1 MAEEVKTISRI
12 TLNGIVAADD
22 DLWLYDLFGYT
33 AFSPRSV
40 REAIDADTDG
50 ELVLEINSGGGS
62 VFAGFEIY
70 SLLRNAKCR
79 TVAEV
84 QSLAASAASTIISGC
99 STVRMSPVA
108 QVMLHLPSLTTEG
121 NQADHRDSI
130 RLLNSITGS
139 ILNGYESKCGGK
151 TTRDRLETLM
161 KNETW
166 LTADEAVELGLADE
180 IIDFV
185 CPIERT
191 PGAADVQNYYS
202 IAALDGY
209 VNGHVPSAAE
219 LKAMLGRVAADWCPE
234 TKREPPA
241 LTPCPDAIDF
251 SDWRITARVKLE
263 KSRFL

>member
-1 MAEEVKTISRI
+1 MKAISRI
-12 TLNGIVAADD
+12 TLNGVVAADD
-22 DLWLYDLFGYT
+22 DLWLYDLFGYS
-33 AFSPRSV
+33 AFSPRTV

-62 VFAGFEIY
+62 VFAGFEIF

-99 STVRMSPVA
+99 CTVRMSPVA

-151 TTRDRLETLM
+151 TTRDKLETLM

-180 IIDFV
+180 IIDYTAS
-185 CPIERT
+185 PEHPASTAPLETNR
-191 PGAADVQNYYS
+191 D
-202 IAALDGY
+202 IAAAL
-209 VNGHVPSAAE
+209 VNGQVPSAAE
-219 LKAMLGRVAADWCPE
+219 LRVRLARAANRYCPE
-234 TKREPPA
+234 DGAAYPA
-241 LTPCPDAIDF
+241 VHACPSAVAPV
-251 SDWRITARVKLE
+251 DWRITARVDLE

>member
-1 MAEEVKTISRI
+1 MKTISRL

-22 DLWLYDLFGYT
+22 DLWLYDLFGYS
-33 AFSPRSV
+33 AFSPRTV
-40 REAIDADTDG
+40 REAIDADTEG

-62 VFAGFEIY
+62 VFAGFEIF

-151 TTRDRLETLM
+151 TTRDKLETLM

-180 IIDFV
+180 IIDYTAS
-185 CPIERT
+185 PEHSASTAPLETNRDI
-191 PGAADVQNYYS
+191 S
-202 IAALDGY
+202 AAL
-209 VNGHVPSAAE
+209 VNGQVPSAAE
-219 LKAMLGRVAADWCPE
+219 LRARLARAANRYRPEDGTASPAVHACPS
-234 TKREPPA
+234 A
-241 LTPCPDAIDF
+241 VTPV
-251 SDWRITARVKLE
+251 DWRITARVDLE

>member
-1 MAEEVKTISRI
+1 MRTVTAEEVITISRL

-22 DLWLYDLFGYT
+22 DLWLYDFFGYT
-33 AFSPRSV
+33 AFSPRTV
-40 REAIDADTDG
+40 REAIDNDADG
-50 ELVLEINSGGGS
+50 ELVLEVNSSGGS

-108 QVMLHLPSLTTEG
+108 QIMLHLPSLRTEG
-121 NQADHRDSI
+121 NQTDHRDSI

-166 LTADEAVELGLADE
+166 LTAEEAVELGLADE
-180 IIDFV
+180 IIDGDDSPDAV
-185 CPIERT
+185 L
-191 PGAADVQNYYS
+191 AVQNPS
-202 IAALDGY
+202 IAALCNLT
-209 VNGHVPSAAE
+209 NGLAPSAAD
-219 LKAMLGRVAADWCPE
+219 LRARFDRVVGDYFAGQEVSLP
-234 TKREPPA
+234 R
-241 LTPCPDAIDF
+241 LTPCPEPTDNSEWRDAA
-251 SDWRITARVKLE
+251 RITLE